1 MKISRNIW
9 MLLIAA
15 LLMMGMMAQTAE
27 TAVIAP
33 EKPPDY
39 QYPALNPPRSIAP
52 AQSASTPTA
61 PQAIHAPTTEWTYH
75 KTTDG
80 AHPDGNE
87 QAMMWL
93 MNRARSDP
101 PQEGVWLATTDIP
114 DIAFPRDAFGVDTDL
129 LQQEFASYDAKPPA
143 AFDVRLYNA
152 AEAHSQYLISI
163 DGQNHDGQ
171 FDRIDDAGFHYGGG
185 SGYSA
190 RGSVFSYADS
200 ALNAH
205 GAFNIDWGGGPPD
218 GMQDSRGHRKAIMSL
233 DGDYTNVGIAMV
245 PENDPDTRVGPLV
258 TTGNYC
264 HASSGSANHYN
275 RFLVGTVWNDT
286 DENGRYDPG
295 EGIGGVTVMPDA
307 GTYYAITA
315 DSGGYAIPVDA
326 GSYEVI
332 FSGPVDAVRNVTVG
346 SESVL
351 LDVALAPL
359 NPPDA
364 PSALT
369 VTTTS
374 EAAISLSWDDNS
386 DNEDGF
392 KIERSP
398 DGSDWDQIA
407 TVGAN
412 TTTYED
418 TGLTCET
425 TYYYRVRAHNADG
438 DSAYS
443 DTVSGST
450 DDCPLE
456 PPAAP
461 SDLTVTATSETSI
474 SLSWSD
480 NSDNEDGFQIER
492 SPDESAWAQ
501 IGTVATDITIYT
513 DTDLLPGATYHYRV
527 HAYNDAGASSPTSVV
542 TDTTDDG
549 PYLQAAKTVD
559 TGGLDPVPLGSVV
572 TYTVV
577 IRNLGNEIAAHV
589 VMTDPLPTEVT
600 FQHWISDDGTILLP
614 PPSTVTILLPDTTP
628 TIRWAPGDIAASKAV
643 TLTFA
648 VQVKEDDVYAGE
660 TVTNR
665 IEVTGDNANAATA
678 EVEFAIKAEESFIYL
693 PLVVRDW

>member
-1 MKISRNIW
+1 MKISRNIL

-39 QYPALNPPRSIAP
+39 QYPALNPPRSFAP

-75 KTTDG
+75 KTADG

-93 MNRARSDP
+93 MNRARSNP

-114 DIAFPRDAFGVDTDL
+114 DIAFPRDYFGVDTDL

-205 GAFNIDWGGGPPD
+205 GGFNIDWGSGTG
-218 GMQDSRGHRKAIMSL
+218 GMQDGRGHRMAIMSI

-245 PENDPDTRVGPLV
+245 PENDPNTDVGPLV

-264 HASSGSANHYN
+264 HANSGYTDHYN
-275 RFLVGTVWNDT
+275 RFLVGTVWNDS
-286 DENGRYDPG
+286 DGDGLYDPG

-326 GSYEVI
+326 GSYEVT

-374 EAAISLSWDDNS
+374 ETSISLSWSDNS

-398 DGSDWDQIA
+398 DGSTWTQIG
-407 TVGAN
+407 TVGEN
-412 TTTYED
+412 VTTYED

-443 DTVSGST
+443 NTVSGST

-461 SDLTVTATSETSI
+461 SDLTISQITESSI

-492 SPDESAWAQ
+492 SPDEIAWAQ
-501 IGTVATDITIYT
+501 IGTVAADMTIYT
-513 DTDLLPGATYHYRV
+513 DTDLLPGTTYHYRV
-527 HAYNDAGASSPTSVV
+527 HAYNDAGASDYTDVV
-542 TDTTDDG
+542 TAATTSA
-549 PYLQAAKTVD
+549 PHLTAVKTVD

-577 IRNLGNEIAAHV
+577 ISNLGTEIAAHV

-600 FQHWISDDGTILLP
+600 FQHWISDDGSIFLP
-614 PPSTVTILLPDTTP
+614 PPATVTILQPAI
-628 TIRWAPGDIAASKAV
+628 IRWEPGDIAASEAV

-660 TVTNR
+660 TVTNH
-665 IEVTGDNANAATA
+665 IDVTGDNANAATA